1 MNEVFGHLR
10 YTSVAKLALALIV
23 LLCTLPLAAQQGKK
37 KKNNAANPEGPI
49 VINAGPLTIAGEIA
63 GDRVSNPDKQG
74 DWPSIANA
82 KDGSQWAV
90 WIEWNDKDADRVLV
104 AHRSSSGAWAAPME
118 IQDGNWDHYSPAIT
132 ALPDGVMVFWSGQSN
147 GNFDLFGA
155 KVSSDGKIS
164 KPERLTS
171 APFSDFNARAVSD
184 ASGNVTVVWQSF
196 RSLHSEI
203 FARRYS
209 QRWGP
214 ETKISNGKADDWDPS
229 VALDRNGTAWIS
241 WDGYETGNYDVY
253 LRSFD
258 GRKVSEVIP
267 MTTEPAAQFH
277 TSVAVDSQDR
287 VWVAWDEADR
297 NWGKDFSEVSAAP
310 GSHGL
315 HYSRKIAMR
324 VYANGRVQA
333 PSADLA
339 AIMNGRAA
347 RFAELPHLSFDSS
360 GALWMVFRHWTLSQP
375 NEIYH
380 FYATRLSGDKWS
392 TPVRFSQSSGHNTQH
407 ASIAQSPEG
416 GLLVG
421 YASDGR
427 SATNIPK
434 DQMHALHYN
443 VYVSKLT
450 KGDGP
455 PAVTFAD
462 VQLPAPQTKPAPRA
476 RATMARNGKTYH
488 LLMGDAHR
496 HTDIRGHSGV
506 DGSVL
511 DTYRYA
517 MDAAQLDWLGTSDHN
532 IVTDNWPD
540 GLRDYQWWYVQKT
553 ADIMSHAPV
562 FIGIYSYEHSLGS
575 PSGHRNMLFLKR
587 GAPLRVVDRV
597 NHKDDNL
604 PPNLWDWVK
613 ANVFQQPGQ
622 KLVIVPH
629 TFGEQ
634 RQPIGSFLWDNPPFD
649 CLLEI
654 YQGARSSYEAW
665 QLPAGEK
672 RGNTQITE
680 KGHFAQDALN
690 RGNLYGFVSFSDHGS
705 THNSWACV
713 WAPKED
719 REGLFDGMLAR
730 RTYAG
735 SDEIIVKATADGHM
749 VGEQFTAPAGKGPR
763 IQAQIDAPNTIVR
776 VDVVK
781 DGKYLYTTKP
791 NTQST
796 TLRFQDT
803 DTKPGKSYYYIRVFE
818 TDAENPQGDPE
829 VAWTSPW
836 FVTYR

>member
-1 MNEVFGHLR
+1 MNEDSLR
-10 YTSVAKLALALIV
+10 YTSLALIV
-23 LLCTLPLAAQQGKK
+23 LLSCSLPLAGQQAKK
-37 KKNNAANPEGPI
+37 KKNNPNSPNPEGPI
-49 VINAGPLTIAGEIA
+49 ALNMGPMTIAGEIS
-63 GDRVSNPDKQG
+63 GERVSSPNHQG
-74 DWPSIANA
+74 DWPAIATGR
-82 KDGSQWAV
+82 DGSQWAV

-104 AHRSSSGAWAAPME
+104 ARRPANGAWQSPAE
-118 IQDGNWDHYSPAIT
+118 IQDGNWDHYSPAIV
-132 ALPDGVMVFWSGQSN
+132 AMPEGAMVLWSGQSS
-147 GNFDLFGA
+147 GNFDLFGTT
-155 KVSSDGKIS
+155 VSIEGKIA
-164 KPERLTS
+164 KPERLTT
-171 APFSDFNARAVSD
+171 APLSDFNARAVSD
-184 ASGNVTVVWQSF
+184 AAGNVTVVWQSF
-196 RSLHSEI
+196 RSLNGDI
-203 FARRYS
+203 YARRFS
-209 QRWGP
+209 RRWGP
-214 ETKISNGKADDWDPS
+214 ETKISNDTADDWDPAI
-229 VALDRNGTAWIS
+229 ALDRTGTAWIS
-241 WDGYETGNYDVY
+241 WDGYKTGNYDVY

-258 GRKVSEVIP
+258 GRKVGDVIA
-267 MTTEPAAQFH
+267 MTTEPTAQFH
-277 TSVAVDSQDR
+277 SSVAVDSQDR
-287 VWVAWDEADR
+287 VWVAWDEADQ
-297 NWGKDFSEVSAAP
+297 NWGKDFSKVSAAP
-310 GSHGL
+310 GSRGL
-315 HYSRKIAMR
+315 HYSRKIGMR

-333 PSADLA
+333 PSADLTT
-339 AIMNGRAA
+339 IMDGRAA

-407 ASIAQSPEG
+407 ASFAESPDG

-421 YASDGR
+421 YASDSR
-427 SATNIPK
+427 SATVIPT

-455 PAVTFAD
+455 PAVKFTD
-462 VQLPAPQTKPAPRA
+462 VQLPAPQTKGAPRP
-476 RATMARNGKTYH
+476 RATMSRNGKTYH
-488 LLMGDAHR
+488 LMMGDAHR

-517 MDAAQLDWLGTSDHN
+517 MDAAQLDWMGTSDHN
-532 IVTDNWPD
+532 IVTSNWPD

-553 ADIMSHAPV
+553 VDLMTHAPV
-562 FIGIYSYEHSLGS
+562 FIGMYSYEHSLGA

-587 GAPLRVVDRV
+587 GGPLRVVDRV
-597 NHKDDNL
+597 NNKDDNL

-622 KLVIVPH
+622 QLVIVPH
-629 TFGEQ
+629 TFGEVS
-634 RQPIGSFLWDNPPFD
+634 QPIGSFLWDNPAFD

-672 RGNTQITE
+672 RGNSQLGE
-680 KGHFAQDALN
+680 NGKGHFAQDALN

-705 THNSWACV
+705 THNSWASV

-719 REGLFDGMLAR
+719 RAGLFDGMLAR

-749 VGEQFTAPAGKGPR
+749 VGDQFNAVAGKAPR
-763 IQAQIDAPNTIVR
+763 IEAQIEAPNTILR

-781 DGKYLYTTKP
+781 DGKYIYTTRP
-791 NTQST
+791 NSRTAS
-796 TLRFQDT
+796 LRFQDT
-803 DTKPGKSYYYIRVFE
+803 DTKAGKAYYLSLIHI
-818 TDAENPQGDPE
+818 
-829 VAWTSPW
+829 
-836 FVTYR
+836 

>member
-1 MNEVFGHLR
+1 LR
-10 YTSVAKLALALIV
+10 KISIALVL
-23 LLCTLPLAAQQGKK
+23 LLCTLPLSAQQAKKK
-37 KKNNAANPEGPI
+37 KKNNPNSPNPEGP
-49 VINAGPLTIAGEIA
+49 VALNMGPMTIAGEIS
-63 GDRVSNPDKQG
+63 GERVSDPNKQG
-74 DWPSIANA
+74 DWPAVTYGR
-82 KDGSQWAV
+82 DGSEWAI

-104 AHRSSSGAWAAPME
+104 ARRPANGAWQSPME
-118 IQDGNWDHYSPAIT
+118 IQDGNWDHYSPAIV
-132 ALPDGVMVFWSGQSN
+132 AVPEGVMALWSGQSA
-147 GNFDLFGA
+147 GNYDLFAATILG
-155 KVSSDGKIS
+155 DGKIA
-164 KPERLTS
+164 KPERLTT
-171 APFSDFNARAVSD
+171 ARFSDFNARAVSD
-184 ASGNVTVVWQSF
+184 AAGNVTVVWQSF
-196 RSLHSEI
+196 RNLSGDI

-209 QRWGP
+209 TRWGP
-214 ETKISNGKADDWDPS
+214 ETRISGDKAKSLADDWDPA

-258 GRKVSEVIP
+258 GSPTKPVLGAVITV
-267 MTTEPAAQFH
+267 TTEPAAQFH
-277 TSVAVDSQDR
+277 SSVAVDSQDR
-287 VWVAWDEADR
+287 VWVAWDEADQ
-297 NWGKDFSEVSAAP
+297 NWGKDFSKVSSAP

-315 HYSRKIAMR
+315 HYSRKIGLR

-333 PSADLA
+333 PSADFA
-339 AIMNGRAA
+339 AIMDGRAT

-407 ASIAQSPEG
+407 ASLVQSPDG
-416 GLLVG
+416 GLSVG
-421 YASDGR
+421 YSSDGR
-427 SATNIPK
+427 SATVKPT

-455 PAVTFAD
+455 PAVRFAD
-462 VQLPAPQTKPAPRA
+462 VQLPPAQTRSAPRP

-532 IVTDNWPD
+532 IVTTNWPD
-540 GLRDYQWWYVQKT
+540 GLRDYQWWYTQKT
-553 ADIMSHAPV
+553 VDLMSHPPV
-562 FIGIYSYEHSLGS
+562 FIGVYSYEHSLS
-575 PSGHRNMLFLKR
+575 APSGHRNMLFLKR
-587 GAPLRVVDRV
+587 GAPLRVADRTK
-597 NHKDDNL
+597 KDDNL
-604 PPNLWDWVK
+604 PPNLWEWVK
-613 ANVFQQPGQ
+613 ANVFQQEGQ

-634 RQPIGSFLWDNPPFD
+634 SQPIGSFLWDNPPFD

-672 RGNTQITE
+672 RGNSQVAE

-749 VGEQFTAPAGKGPR
+749 VGEQFTAPAGKAPK
-763 IQAQIDAPNTIVR
+763 IEAQIAAPDTILR

-781 DGKYLYTTKP
+781 DGKYIFTTRP
-791 NTQST
+791 NSRST
-796 TLRFQDT
+796 TLRFQDKDTKAGKTYYYLRVFQT
-803 DTKPGKSYYYIRVFE
+803 DT
-818 TDAENPQGDPE
+818 ENPTGDPE

-836 FVTYR
+836 FVTYK